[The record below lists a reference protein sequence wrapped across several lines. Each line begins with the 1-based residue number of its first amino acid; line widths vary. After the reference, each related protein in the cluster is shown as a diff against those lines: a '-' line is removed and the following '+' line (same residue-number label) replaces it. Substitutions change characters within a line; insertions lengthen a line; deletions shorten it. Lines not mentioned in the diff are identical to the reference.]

1 MAQPL
6 SILEDP
12 NGSGAADRPSSRGP
26 LTLVGTAIRRLAGRR
41 ATETG
46 RDAASP
52 SVAVAEFT
60 HIGRRDENQDRLG
73 VFRDP
78 LGKPT
83 LLVVADGLGGH
94 SGGALAAQTV
104 IATAERCWA
113 SPDRDPD
120 SETFLNALARE
131 CHDAVNQARNTSG
144 LDPRSTL
151 AALLVHEP
159 EIVSIHAGDSRVM
172 QFSSVGLMHRT
183 IDHSVAQLKVM
194 MGSLSEEEQSTHSTQ
209 ARLFSHVG
217 GESAPDTDIQRW
229 DLADG
234 HRFVVCSD
242 GFWEIFPPAEI
253 LEIFDAS
260 DRMAELQARFAKK
273 LEHLEN
279 QDNTTA
285 ILVEIDLSGP
295 RPPAEGARGGIRSLL
310 RRARPYAAPVL
321 FWMAAFA
328 HGAVESAYGQ
338 EGPWLLAQ
346 VVEREPAEDGAR
358 TGQVESE
365 TTEFEEGPRP
375 PGNPTEQSQD
385 PDSQPAPDVPLPIEY
400 VQIEVNRE
408 IGEPKELPGGV
419 AEELRN
425 RGKLDSDS
433 ELTSSDAPRQLAD
446 SQVVRLRQAHKGLP
460 VYGAEVTVTTQEG
473 RIVKIRGYPV
483 PTIEVDT
490 SPPNSYPA
498 TVALASRLLGRD
510 IERREEGTL
519 VIFPVEDGQVRLAWE
534 GLVRIEDSEERVV
547 FDAENGK
554 ILLRRPVIVGP

>member
-6 SILEDP
+6 SIIDDP
-12 NGSGAADRPSSRGP
+12 NSSRAADPPGSRGP
-26 LTLVGTAIRRLAGRR
+26 LKRVNRAIRRLVGRSAG
-41 ATETG
+41 ETG

-52 SVAVAEFT
+52 SVAVDEFT

-78 LGKPT
+78 PGKPI

-94 SGGALAAQTV
+94 SGGSLAAQTV
-104 IATAERCWA
+104 IETAERCWT
-113 SPDRDPD
+113 SPDRDRD
-120 SETFLNALARE
+120 SESFLNALARE
-131 CHDAVNQARNTSG
+131 CHDAVNQAREASG

-151 AALLVHEP
+151 AALFVREA
-159 EIVSIHAGDSRVM
+159 EIISIHAGDSRVM
-172 QFSSVGLMHRT
+172 QFSGAGLMHRT
-183 IDHSVAQLKVM
+183 MDHSVAQLKVM
-194 MGSLSEEEQSTHSTQ
+194 MGSLSEEEQGTHSTQ

-234 HRFVVCSD
+234 QRFVVCSD
-242 GFWEIFPPAEI
+242 GFWEIFPPEEI
-253 LEIFDAS
+253 LAIFDAS
-260 DRMAELQARFAKK
+260 DRMAELQARFDQK

-285 ILVEIDLSGP
+285 IFAEIAVPGP
-295 RPPAEGARGGIRSLL
+295 RPRPEGTRGGIRAFL
-310 RRARPYAAPVL
+310 RRLRKGVAPASLGIAALIP
-321 FWMAAFA
+321 
-328 HGAVESAYGQ
+328 GAVEDAYGH
-338 EGPWLLAQ
+338 EGAWLLAQ
-346 VVEREPAEDGAR
+346 VVEREPAEGDAR
-358 TGQVESE
+358 TGRVESE

-375 PGNPTEQSQD
+375 PGSPTERAQD

-408 IGEPKELPGGV
+408 IGEPDDLPGGV
-419 AEELRN
+419 AEELRR
-425 RGKLDSDS
+425 RGKLDADS
-433 ELTSSDAPRQLAD
+433 ELTSADAPRQLAD

-460 VYGAEVTVTTQEG
+460 VYGAELTVTTEEG
-473 RIVKIRGYPV
+473 RIVKIRGHPA
-483 PTIEVDT
+483 PAIEVDT
-490 SPPNSYPA
+490 RPANSYPA
-498 TVALASRLLGRD
+498 TVALASRLSGRD

-519 VIFPVEDGQVRLAWE
+519 VIFPFEGGQYRLAWE
-534 GLVRIEDSEERVV
+534 GLVRIEDSDERVV